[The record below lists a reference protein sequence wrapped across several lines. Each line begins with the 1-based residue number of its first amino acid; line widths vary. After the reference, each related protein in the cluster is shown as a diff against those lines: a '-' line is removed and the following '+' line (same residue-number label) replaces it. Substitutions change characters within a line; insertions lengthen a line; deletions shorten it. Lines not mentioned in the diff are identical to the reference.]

1 MYISIIFGKPKD
13 DFLFYVM
20 VCPVLSLAPS
30 PIFRTFICLFISIFK
45 ILILKGISLRKI
57 TLISIIYISLNI
69 YTIDY
74 VISGYTSF
82 LTLLTFFMYILIVMN
97 KKVVEEINVKFLAWG
112 IITSCAM
119 MLFVIYQ
126 SSSGSLAEY
135 AYSQN
140 LQYRM
145 GEEVRGLGGSM
156 GMTLYG
162 GMTIGC
168 IVYLIEKGSKTSFEK
183 IILAY
188 LGVWTVF
195 IEIFAVSRTFFITM
209 CFIVVLTF
217 LTIRKKNRKFGTLI
231 FSGLTFVILG
241 YFVFNKYSAYLLPM
255 IEKLN
260 VYMSSASSSSRV
272 DIWLSAL
279 KYIFTDPFV
288 FLFGNGAQSYMTLN
302 KNINY
307 SFWGY
312 GAHNLF
318 LDVLLA
324 WGWIGFSLVV
334 TIVFHTF
341 FNRRNNF
348 SVRYATLIDLIPL
361 LSWIFLMMAQG
372 SLRENT
378 SYMYMIAVL
387 IIAAKSGRKAD
398 RRRNNG

>member
-1 MYISIIFGKPKD
+1 M
-13 DFLFYVM
+13 
-20 VCPVLSLAPS
+20 
-30 PIFRTFICLFISIFK
+30 
-45 ILILKGISLRKI
+45 
-57 TLISIIYISLNI
+57 
-69 YTIDY
+69 
-74 VISGYTSF
+74 
-82 LTLLTFFMYILIVMN
+82 
-97 KKVVEEINVKFLAWG
+97 
-112 IITSCAM
+112 
-119 MLFVIYQ
+119 
-126 SSSGSLAEY
+126 
-135 AYSQN
+135 
-140 LQYRM
+140 
-145 GEEVRGLGGSM
+145 
-156 GMTLYG
+156 
-162 GMTIGC
+162 
-168 IVYLIEKGSKTSFEK
+168 
-183 IILAY
+183 
-188 LGVWTVF
+188 
-195 IEIFAVSRTFFITM
+195 
-209 CFIVVLTF
+209 
-217 LTIRKKNRKFGTLI
+217 
-231 FSGLTFVILG
+231 TFVILG